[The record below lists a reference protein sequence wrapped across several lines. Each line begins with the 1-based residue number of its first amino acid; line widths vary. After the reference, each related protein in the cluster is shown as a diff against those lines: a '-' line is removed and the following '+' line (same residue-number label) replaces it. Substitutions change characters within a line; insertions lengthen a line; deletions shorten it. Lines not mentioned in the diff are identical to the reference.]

1 MYVSSCFPEGIIC
14 LAADSSSMPEREVE
28 EVLAECAQSDSP
40 FLLSGVL
47 ARAGVGGQIPLMAAE
62 LWPLFTTLDL
72 VTERVPGDLRLWKKT
87 PSSRRTL
94 STGECQRLDAFFAHP
109 ALPLEVENGIC
120 QYIHAKTGKAWN
132 DPSVLYKIREAIVSQ
147 KDEYWREGKKKRVVY
162 RKGYAV
168 LAYLA
173 YQAPVFFVQAEHLMY
188 DLALAGLLKQSM
200 RVLDLGCGPG
210 VVTFAINDFLRRI
223 GGCSADIYAIE
234 HSEEFIEAY
243 RFLAK
248 KTLARGDPV
257 TFHPPLR
264 GDIGTMPLHNLPP
277 SLDLIVF
284 QNTLNEMTAL
294 TPEERGK
301 LVQRYARALSSDG
314 CILIVEPADM
324 VNSMELRQVAH
335 HASAS
340 GLYLHGPCRFLWNI
354 PCIPHHCWSF
364 VEKPPIHATEL
375 MEALASGDEGYRYRN
390 TDIKY
395 SYVLL
400 RKVPPDPAGGLP
412 LSPRDYARLSSL
424 SRHLNRRIN
433 VTGVVLSGNL
443 GDHRTYVFKICD
455 GTTGQPVYAILPS
468 YHISGKN
475 KALLSIPY
483 GSIAE
488 FTSVLVRFNPK
499 HHAFN
504 LLVTRESQVKEYTG
518 GRRPASRRQ
527 STFKRKDD
535 QARGSDPEEQAGQG

>member
-1 MYVSSCFPEGIIC
+1 MYVSSCSPEGIIS
-14 LAADSSSMPEREVE
+14 LAADSSCMPEREVE
-28 EVLAECAQSDSP
+28 EALAEYAQSDSP

-47 ARAGVGGQIPLMAAE
+47 ARAGVRGQIPPMAAE

-72 VTERVPGDLRLWKKT
+72 VTERVPGDLRLGRKN
-87 PSSRRTL
+87 PSPRRAL
-94 STGECQRLDAFFAHP
+94 SPDECQGLDTFFRHP
-109 ALPLEVENGIC
+109 SLPLEIENGIR
-120 QYIHAKTGKAWN
+120 QYIHAKTGKAWD
-132 DPSVLYKIREAIVSQ
+132 DPSVLQKIRQAIISQ

-168 LAYLA
+168 LGYLA
-173 YQAPVFFVQAEHLMY
+173 YQAPVFFIQAEHLMY
-188 DLALAGLLKQSM
+188 GLALAGLLKRSM

-210 VVTFAINDFLRRI
+210 VVPLAINDFLRRI

-234 HSEEFIEAY
+234 QSEEFIEAY
-243 RFLAK
+243 RFLAER
-248 KTLARGDPV
+248 TLAGGDAV
-257 TFHPPLR
+257 TLHPPLK
-264 GDIGTMPLHNLPP
+264 GDIGTVPLHDIPT

-301 LVQRYARALSSDG
+301 LVQRYAKALSSDG
-314 CILIVEPADM
+314 SILIVEPADM
-324 VNSMELRQVAH
+324 VNSMELRRVVH
-335 HASAS
+335 HAAAS
-340 GLYLHGPCRFLWNI
+340 GLFLHAPCRSLWNI
-354 PCIPHHCWSF
+354 PCIPQRCWSF

-375 MEALASGDEGYRYRN
+375 METLASGDEGYRYRN

-395 SYVLL
+395 SYALL
-400 RKVPPDPAGGLP
+400 RKAPPLQVHGLP
-412 LSPRDYARLSSL
+412 LSPRNYARLSTL

-433 VTGVVLSGNL
+433 VAGVVLSGNL
-443 GDHRTYVFKICD
+443 GDHRTFVFKICD

-475 KALLSIPY
+475 NALLSISY

-488 FTSVLVRFNPK
+488 FTSVLVRFNQK
-499 HHAFN
+499 HHAYN

-518 GRRPASRRQ
+518 RGRSASLPH
-527 STFKRKDD
+527 STP
-535 QARGSDPEEQAGQG
+535 GEE

>member
-1 MYVSSCFPEGIIC
+1 MYVSSCFLEGIIS
-14 LAADSSSMPEREVE
+14 LAADSSCMPEQGPREF
-28 EVLAECAQSDSP
+28 LAEYAQNKGV
-40 FLLSGVL
+40 FLLSEVL
-47 ARAGVGGQIPLMAAE
+47 ARAGSRSPVSLAAAE

-72 VTERVPGDLRLWKKT
+72 VAERVPGDIRLLKKP
-87 PSSRRTL
+87 PSSQRTL
-94 STGECQRLDAFFAHP
+94 SPGECQRLDAFFTYP
-109 ALPLEVENGIC
+109 SLPLEIENCIR
-120 QYIHAKTGKAWN
+120 QYIHAKTGKEWN
-132 DPSVLYKIREAIVSQ
+132 DPYVLQKIREAIASQ

-168 LAYLA
+168 LGYLA
-173 YQAPVFFVQAEHLMY
+173 YQAPVFFVQTEHLMY
-188 DLALAGLLKQSM
+188 DIALAGLLKQSM

-210 VVTFAINDFLRRI
+210 VVTLAINDFLRRI
-223 GGCSADIYAIE
+223 GGCSADVYAIE
-234 HSEEFIEAY
+234 QSEEFIEAY

-248 KTLARGDPV
+248 KTLSRGDPV
-257 TFHPPLR
+257 TFHPPVR
-264 GDIGTMPLHNLPP
+264 GDISTVPLHNVPT

-294 TPEERGK
+294 THEERGK

-314 CILIVEPADM
+314 SILIVEPADM

-335 HASAS
+335 YASAS
-340 GLYLHGPCRFLWNI
+340 GLYLHAPCRFLWNI
-354 PCIPHHCWSF
+354 PCIPQHCWSF
-364 VEKPPIHATEL
+364 VEKPPILATEL
-375 MEALASGDEGYRYRN
+375 MVALASGDEGYRYRN

-400 RKVPPDPAGGLP
+400 RKAPPPPVGGLP
-412 LSPRDYARLSSL
+412 LSPRGYARLSSL
-424 SRHLNRRIN
+424 SRHLHRRIN
-433 VTGVVLSGNL
+433 VAGVVLSGNL

-475 KALLSIPY
+475 NALLSISY

-488 FTSVLVRFNPK
+488 FTSVLVRFNQK
-499 HHAFN
+499 HHAYN

-518 GRRPASRRQ
+518 RRRPVSRRQ
-527 STFKRKDD
+527 SHL
-535 QARGSDPEEQAGQG
+535 